1 MISSLYRFP
10 GAANAEELPEVEAN
24 IDEILAVVDEDHG
37 EAYGDELEE

>member
-1 MISSLYRFP
+1 VISSLYRFP
-10 GAANAEELPEVEAN
+10 GNAEELPEVEAN